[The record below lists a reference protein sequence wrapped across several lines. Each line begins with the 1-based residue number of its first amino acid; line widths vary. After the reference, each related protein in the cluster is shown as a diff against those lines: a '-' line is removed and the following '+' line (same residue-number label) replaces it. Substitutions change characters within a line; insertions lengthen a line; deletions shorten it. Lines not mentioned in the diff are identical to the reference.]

1 MCRADVV
8 AGRIAMQSTRCG
20 LLLPMFRG
28 LCLLVT
34 TMSCA
39 AKMAKPAETQFGAWT
54 PVGQFRQ
61 HLKTHLFRAWK
72 SQRIVTLDYCALYK
86 YSYLLT
92 YKEPFIRRAWILP
105 TKEGAFFWGG
115 GIYRAPAHCEVCYT
129 IKILRLIRN
138 ACWAFVPFPDTC
150 SPNICPP

>member
-1 MCRADVV
+1 
-8 AGRIAMQSTRCG
+8 
-20 LLLPMFRG
+20 MFRG

-39 AKMAKPAETQFGAWT
+39 AKMAKPVETQFGAWT

-92 YKEPFIRRAWILP
+92 YKEPFIRRDWILP
-105 TKEGAFFWGG
+105 PQKKGHFFGG
-115 GIYRAPAHCEVCYT
+115 GHLPGPGP
-129 IKILRLIRN
+129 L
-138 ACWAFVPFPDTC
+138 
-150 SPNICPP
+150 